1 MRFPVRA
8 GNFLTLAEADSHYKY
23 DCRWTGAQGPLR
35 KPYFVEVAD
44 PRGVGL
50 CLGADDHQA
59 EVEFFYSTSRQERTC
74 LPLKAIRRAYL
85 PRQTRVYYR
94 LGDKR
99 WRMGRV
105 RDYLLEDDG
114 AVTYEVRCPNRDD
127 RDVPESC
134 LRVRCSTY
142 DGDPAEVL
150 ALGAA
155 ETQRWFDARWPA
167 RESLIGLEEASQ
179 GLTGL
184 VSASVEIVGHQ
195 ADAVRRILHDPLQRY
210 LLADEVGL
218 GKTIEAGAVL
228 RQTLIDDRKA
238 TALVL
243 APDALVGQWACELE
257 ERFGLSGNREPRLA
271 LHRHADLDSGLQQ
284 ASLVVV
290 DEAHRLIDGAAPR
303 EGLMRLARGAKKLLL
318 LSATPV
324 IGHEAALL
332 GLLSLLDPERW
343 ASEPIARFRA
353 HVEQAQEYGRL
364 LLGLR
369 PDASAFVLKQR
380 VAAARSTFADDRLV
394 KAFADEFEATSDLE
408 MKRRIAGR
416 LREHVA
422 DTYRIH
428 HRIIRARRSDLE
440 GWEFQPRGPA
450 TLREEEDDDRRLA
463 EASVAL
469 EDWRAQA
476 RLYAQTAP
484 EAARAIQER
493 YADLLLAV
501 AAGTPVQSHAPGL
514 FTGEA
519 ELLAAIDD
527 AQGAD
532 AGERRAAFI
541 AAIAERHL
549 RFLRGPG
556 LAAPKLVVFSSYPDL
571 LPQIASE
578 LEASVG
584 LAVFEGGTDPS
595 AVRAFRAA
603 SAPAVLI
610 LGPAGEEGLNLH
622 FADAILHADLPVDIS
637 RVEQRIG
644 RLDRFGR
651 TKGPIRHIII
661 SPAADDDTP
670 WSAWLCLLRDA
681 FKIFNRP
688 VSDIQFAL
696 HSIEGEVLAG
706 LLDGPSAAISLTS
719 ALEARIE
726 VERTRLDE
734 QYALDQLALSRESA
748 RDLVEAI
755 EAAEADEGDLENR
768 VDAVL
773 AKTLQFKRSDLGGG
787 MFDLQWD
794 RETQLPE
801 RPWADRFF
809 GALQYPLTWRRRVS
823 IAHPEARLVRPG
835 SALIDALQRL
845 LDWDDRGS
853 AFATWRFD
861 LGGGGPGEERLA
873 FRLCWIVGPG
883 AIDASR
889 LRDGESADAL
899 RRFAQ
904 SLSPR
909 WTFTQHVGPDLELIT
924 DAAWLSVLE
933 RPFAPEASDRGGRD
947 FNLGSRPDWL
957 RSVIDRLSFAKLC
970 AAVRDDAR
978 ARLIASP
985 EYQTRVEAGRLATV
999 RALER
1004 RTARRAVQASAHPS
1018 AALEREALLDEMV
1031 AAAVERPEARLD
1043 CVGAIIVASH
1053 VPGRL

>member
-1 MRFPVRA
+1 MR
-8 GNFLTLAEADSHYKY
+8 T
-23 DCRWTGAQGPLR
+23 
-35 KPYFVEVAD
+35 PYFVEVAD
-44 PRGVGL
+44 SRGVGL

-59 EVEFFYSTSRQERTC
+59 EVEFFYSTSRQERVRF
-74 LPLKAIRRAYL
+74 PVKAIRRAYL

-94 LGDKR
+94 LDSDR

-114 AVTYEVRCPNRDD
+114 AVIYEVRSPNHEDSD
-127 RDVPESC
+127 LPEAS
-134 LRVRCSTY
+134 LRVRCNAC
-142 DGDPAEVL
+142 DIEPAEVL

-167 RESLIGLEEASQ
+167 RESLIALEEAAQ

-238 TALVL
+238 TGLVL
-243 APDALVGQWACELE
+243 APDALVGQWASELE
-257 ERFGLSGNREPRLA
+257 EKFGLSVSGEPRLA
-271 LHRHADLDSGLQQ
+271 LRRHADLDSGLEQ
-284 ASLVVV
+284 ASLVIV
-290 DEAHRLIDGAAPR
+290 DEAHRLIDGAMPH
-303 EGLMRLARGAKKLLL
+303 EGLARLARGAEKLLL

-343 ASEPIARFRA
+343 AGEPIARFRA

-369 PDASAFVLKQR
+369 PDANAFVLKQR
-380 VAAARSTFADDRLV
+380 VAAARSTFADDSFV
-394 KAFADEFEATSDLE
+394 KAFADEFDAIADLE
-408 MKRRIAGR
+408 TKRRIAGR
-416 LREHVA
+416 LRDHVA

-450 TLREEEDDDRRLA
+450 TLREEEDDDRGLA
-463 EASVAL
+463 EASIAL

-476 RLYAQTAP
+476 RLHAHAAP

-493 YADLLLAV
+493 YAKLLLAV
-501 AAGTPVQSHAPGL
+501 AAGIPVQSHVPG
-514 FTGEA
+514 FFPGEA
-519 ELLAAIDD
+519 ELLAAIDV
-527 AQGAD
+527 AQGAN

-541 AAIAERHL
+541 ASIAERHL
-549 RFLRGPG
+549 RFLRGPS

-571 LPQIASE
+571 LPQIARE
-578 LEASVG
+578 FEASAG
-584 LAVFEGGTDPS
+584 LAVFDGGADPS
-595 AVRAFRAA
+595 AVRAFGAVG
-603 SAPAVLI
+603 APAVLI

-637 RVEQRIG
+637 RIEQRIG

-681 FKIFNRP
+681 FNIFDRP

-696 HSIEGEVLAG
+696 QSIEGEVLAR
-706 LLDGPSAAISLTS
+706 LLDGTNAAIGLTS
-719 ALEARIE
+719 ELEARIE
-726 VERTRLDE
+726 IERTRLDE
-734 QYALDQLALSRESA
+734 QYALDQLAFSRQSA
-748 RDLVEAI
+748 RDLVEAV
-755 EAAEADEGDLENR
+755 EAAEADEADLESR
-768 VDAVL
+768 ADAVL
-773 AKTLQFKRSDLGGG
+773 TKTLQFRRSDLGGHI
-787 MFDLQWD
+787 FNLQWSRD
-794 RETQLPE
+794 TQLPA
-801 RPWADRFF
+801 RPWGDKFA
-809 GALQYPLTWRRRVS
+809 GALQTPLTWRRRVS

-835 SALIDALQRL
+835 SALIDALQSL

-853 AFATWRFD
+853 AFATWRFEP
-861 LGGGGPGEERLA
+861 GGGSLGEERLA
-873 FRLCWIVGPG
+873 FRLCWAIGPG
-883 AIDASR
+883 AIDLSR
-889 LRDGESADAL
+889 LQDGESADAL

-904 SLSPR
+904 YLSPR
-909 WTFTQHVGPDLELIT
+909 WTFTQHAAPDLEPIT
-924 DAAWLSVLE
+924 DPAWLSILE
-933 RPFAPEASDRGGRD
+933 RPFAPKASDRGGRD

-957 RSVIDRLSFAKLC
+957 RSVVDRQSFAKLC
-970 AAVRDDAR
+970 AAVRDHAH
-978 ARLIASP
+978 ARLTASS
-985 EYQTRVEAGRLATV
+985 EYKARVEAGRLATM

-1004 RTARRAVQASAHPS
+1004 RAARRAVQASARPS

-1031 AAAVERPEARLD
+1031 AAAVEGPEARLD
-1043 CVGAIIVASH
+1043 CVGAIIVAGH
-1053 VPGRL
+1053 VPIGLRL